1 MGIYWFLKVE
11 AHRAATGCTQ
21 WCSARANG
29 GVGTRHSSI
38 VPGVFTVDRALL
50 YELWEPT
57 GTDMVA
63 HMLRWG
69 WNLSRWAIS
78 QQLCY
83 SQSYVP
89 PRALWAQ
96 CLPVG
101 HLSRLLVFLWK
112 GQVLVS
118 SCGLCHS
125 WRQSR
130 SPGCSS
136 NSGSRC
142 SAMAIPVPDFSRSV
156 PTNPCWWHCKHSTC
170 GTSRL
175 ITCIPTIE
183 EGVGAVPTTVC
194 SWAHTKGG
202 RQHHR
207 APVEEYAV
215 APLPVREFQ
224 SCLPHT
230 TTYKQIWGL
239 LLQQLESRPCPQQ
252 DCDNHRGSWTFS
264 VGSGLHTSHSPHQ
277 WDNG

>member
-1 MGIYWFLKVE
+1 M
-11 AHRAATGCTQ
+11 Q
-21 WCSARANG
+21 WCSAHANG
-29 GVGTRHSSI
+29 GGGAPAIAASFLVCSQWTG
-38 VPGVFTVDRALL
+38 LCL

-83 SQSYVP
+83 SQIYVP

-96 CLPVG
+96 CLAVG
-101 HLSRLLVFLWK
+101 HLSGLLVLLWT
-112 GQVLVS
+112 GQVQVS

-125 WRQSR
+125 WRQSQ

-142 SAMAIPVPDFSRSV
+142 SAMAIPVPDLSRSV

-175 ITCIPTIE
+175 IACIPTIE
-183 EGVGAVPTTVC
+183 EGLGAVPKTVC
-194 SWAHTKGG
+194 FWAHTRGG
-202 RQHHR
+202 RQPHR
-207 APVEEYAV
+207 APVEEYSV
-215 APLPVREFQ
+215 APLPAREFQ

-252 DCDNHRGSWTFS
+252 DCDNHRGKRRPRWTFS
-264 VGSGLHTSHSPHQ
+264 VGCGHHHTSHSPHQ